1 MNHTSHINH
10 IFVVHVKCTSSYGGG
25 KRGSCEPK
33 KPHEPQMGPPCVFCG
48 SHEPQIHMVDP
59 FVVYVN
65 HKKHMNHKRILHVFF
80 VVHVNHKIT
89 WWTHLWFM

>member
-25 KRGSCEPK
+25 KRGSCEPQK
-33 KPHEPQMGPPCVFCG
+33 T
-48 SHEPQIHMVDP
+48 HEPQIHMVEP

-65 HKKHMNHKRILHVFF
+65 HKKHTNHKWVHHVFF